1 MLTFD
6 VWNNNS
12 YFCATLR
19 PPSPLPEPD
28 SAGMYCPLGPGD
40 FALSSSIHLGP
51 NYQLATYN
59 TRLRALDPSQNE
71 LLCLDLDT
79 TPVKPNSMDPIVGE
93 FHGIFWGSVA
103 LAIAYWLVVG
113 IARLVTARGRGSSN
127 GQGIWAKVEGA
138 GFILASAI
146 SGERLATSPALM
158 RFCKSSRYC
167 VPTQV
172 TALNDEHHSR
182 HPIIARHHLSHTVV
196 CSSCHGSRAM
206 AWLHLC
212 ARFLHI
218 LFVKFDAHHHLLRS
232 YPLTDGLVNADIQ

>member
-1 MLTFD
+1 
-6 VWNNNS
+6 
-12 YFCATLR
+12 
-19 PPSPLPEPD
+19 
-28 SAGMYCPLGPGD
+28 MYCPLGPGD

-51 NYQLATYN
+51 NYPLATYN

-79 TPVKPNSMDPIVGE
+79 TPVKPDSMDPIVGE

-113 IARLVTARGRGSSN
+113 IARLVTARGRGSSS

-158 RFCKSSRYC
+158 RFCKSLRYC
-167 VPTQV
+167 
-172 TALNDEHHSR
+172 A
-182 HPIIARHHLSHTVV
+182 
-196 CSSCHGSRAM
+196 
-206 AWLHLC
+206 
-212 ARFLHI
+212 
-218 LFVKFDAHHHLLRS
+218 FV
-232 YPLTDGLVNADIQ
+232 